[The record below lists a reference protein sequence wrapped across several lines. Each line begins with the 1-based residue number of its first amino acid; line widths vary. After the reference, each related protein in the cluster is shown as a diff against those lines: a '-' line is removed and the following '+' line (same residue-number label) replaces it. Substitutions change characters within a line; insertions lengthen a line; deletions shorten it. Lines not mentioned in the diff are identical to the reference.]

1 MNKNDLWYKAKTGVK
16 DLSSNFLVI
25 VFVAVMLIGTIVSPY
40 FLTKRN
46 FSNILQFSA
55 IISIMAVGQFFV
67 VVTGGI
73 DLSVGSIAAFA
84 TVVSAVMLRQD
95 NNWVLTFIVAL
106 LLSSLWG
113 LINGLLVTKAKIT
126 PFIAT
131 LATQSIVRGCA
142 YLIQSGSL
150 IGIFNEKFI
159 WLFSGKLFFTRTP
172 VFLFIIVMIIAQFF
186 MKYST
191 FGRRLYAIGGNA
203 EAARLS
209 GIPVNKSL
217 LKVYLLN
224 GLLSGLGGLV
234 MAAQLTQGS
243 SLLAKGYELDTIAA
257 VVVGG
262 ASLAGGS
269 GSPAG
274 AVIGGLIMYMITNIM
289 NLLTIPSEPQMVVKG
304 LVIIA
309 AVIAI
314 GDGTPKVRKHKF
326 FKKFKTDKVQ

>member
-1 MNKNDLWYKAKTGVK
+1 MNKNDLWYKTKRGVK
-16 DLSSNFLVI
+16 GLSSNFLVI

-106 LLSSLWG
+106 LLSSIWG

-186 MKYST
+186 MKYW
-191 FGRRLYAIGGNA
+191 
-203 EAARLS
+203 
-209 GIPVNKSL
+209 
-217 LKVYLLN
+217 
-224 GLLSGLGGLV
+224 
-234 MAAQLTQGS
+234 
-243 SLLAKGYELDTIAA
+243 
-257 VVVGG
+257 
-262 ASLAGGS
+262 
-269 GSPAG
+269 
-274 AVIGGLIMYMITNIM
+274 
-289 NLLTIPSEPQMVVKG
+289 
-304 LVIIA
+304 
-309 AVIAI
+309 
-314 GDGTPKVRKHKF
+314 TPPICYRWKCRSR
-326 FKKFKTDKVQ
+326 